1 MQNSNPT
8 SSQPGAASINTTG
21 NTQQNKH
28 DTAINNSLREGETD
42 GSALIQE
49 GQQQAGQPATH
60 RNP

>member
-1 MQNSNPT
+1 MQTSKPT
-8 SSQPGAASINTTG
+8 SSQPGAASVNTTG
-21 NTQQNKH
+21 NTQQNKY
-28 DTAINNSLREGETD
+28 DTVINNSLREGETD